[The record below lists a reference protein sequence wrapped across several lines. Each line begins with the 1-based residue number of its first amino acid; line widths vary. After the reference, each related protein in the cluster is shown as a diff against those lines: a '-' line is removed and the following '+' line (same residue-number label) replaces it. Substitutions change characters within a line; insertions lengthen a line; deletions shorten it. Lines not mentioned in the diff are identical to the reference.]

1 VRIKTENAVGRV
13 TSGESLSRKVSHFL
27 STTKLSKT
35 RIEEAV
41 RAFHARGGAG
51 EQQTPFEVYALR
63 QMADFVAEGCE
74 AGIPNAVSM
83 SGINFSLDPAAQLKV
98 RLAPMSK
105 KQRIDWL
112 IETIAR
118 KKVITGEDYY
128 LVRALADEGTE
139 AVEPILA
146 KLRTLKSN
154 REGCPSPGI
163 KTLFRVLDGIGDTRA
178 IPVVRSFLDGSDRR
192 LRHYLRQSLQ
202 DLERGYRNPY
212 IETLLSAKSKWDRQ
226 CAVQL

>member
-35 RIEEAV
+35 RIEEAAG
-41 RAFHARGGAG
+41 AFHARGGAG

-74 AGIPNAVSM
+74 AGVPNAASVAGM
-83 SGINFSLDPAAQLKV
+83 NFSLDHATQLKV

-112 IETIAR
+112 IESIAR
-118 KKVITGEDYY
+118 KKVIRGEDYY
-128 LVRALADEGTE
+128 EVRALADEGTE

-154 REGCPSPGI
+154 REGYTYTGI
-163 KTLFRVLDGIGDTRA
+163 STLFEPLACIGDKRA
-178 IPVVRSFLDGSDRR
+178 IPVVQSFVGDSDKW
-192 LRHYLRQSLQ
+192 LNHYARQQ
-202 DLERGYRNPY
+202 LERLEAGYRTPY
-212 IETLLSAKSKWDRQ
+212 KIDY
-226 CAVQL
+226 